1 MKLTHG
7 AYILARFST
16 DNQEV
21 DSIDVQVQKCREWCE
36 REHLPVLD
44 VFADEATSGMKD
56 TRPEYSRMMRRRG
69 YRCYI

>member
-21 DSIDVQVQKCREWCE
+21 DSIDVQVQK
-36 REHLPVLD
+36 
-44 VFADEATSGMKD
+44 
-56 TRPEYSRMMRRRG
+56 
-69 YRCYI
+69 

>member
-1 MKLTHG
+1 MRLTHG

-21 DSIDVQVQKCREWCE
+21 DSIDVQVQKCREWCA

-44 VFADEATSGMKD
+44 V
-56 TRPEYSRMMRRRG
+56 
-69 YRCYI
+69 